1 MMKACGGCVRVLRR
15 LPSSPWLSRFLLV
28 AVAALSWSASAQ
40 TWDTSGNGMLNGPY
54 YIRQVLWQVGD
65 DSGDLGDGVSV
76 YGDIIFNGAG
86 SYQFTG
92 NVMDPGSSA
101 TPQAYSVG
109 GTYSI
114 SASGYGFMDN
124 LLIGMEITYGL
135 VSQGIFIGS
144 STENLSGDGVNDLA
158 IAAPI
163 TSTPATAATFN
174 GSYTMVDFDSP
185 TGMIFDSRDSLFTLT
200 ANGSGNVTMSGSGW
214 IAQNGG
220 TVTRQS
226 LGTVKYTFQN
236 GAGVI
241 QVPGSSL
248 FNSNNP
254 DSVLISGNYYV
265 YISPDGNFI
274 FGGSPNGWDMFVGVR
289 TTSAVPTNFTGLY
302 YQAGMDQ
309 DLSQL
314 ADDFADLDSYFGS
327 LTTTGLVSTIVG
339 HQRLFDVFDANTFDF
354 TYSDTYPFNTGS
366 GGTTPGTVDDPDTG
380 QHYVFGLNGALRV
393 GVGSLQIGTLLGINV
408 AVAAPSIPATGAVFI
423 DPQGVVNS
431 GSFAPFTADLAPG
444 ELVSIVGSGL
454 SAKTDSNSFFPTT
467 LDGVQ
472 VMINNVPAPILY
484 VSPTLLNVM
493 VPYET
498 TAAVASIQVNNNGAL
513 SNTVTNFVGLTQ
525 PGIFPQSFDG
535 VIYVSA
541 QDVTTNYTLITPT
554 APANAGDTIVVYL
567 TGLGTMNPAVADGA
581 IGPSNPPAQA
591 VNTITATIG
600 GTAATVGFAGLT
612 PGSDGLGQVNLT
624 VPSGLTAGLNILEI
638 MGPDSD
644 NFEALISIGS
654 GTSLAVPAAHAAT
667 RYARA
672 HRAQPGKKALPA
684 KIKPLSQPLNRTPG
698 VHSNGR
704 QPASITGGVQ

>member
-1 MMKACGGCVRVLRR
+1 MMNACGGCVRVLRR
-15 LPSSPWLSRFLLV
+15 LPSSPWISRLLLV

-76 YGDIIFNGAG
+76 YGEIVFDGDG
-86 SYQFTG
+86 HYQFTG
-92 NVMDPGSSA
+92 NVMDPGSSS
-101 TPQAYSVG
+101 TPQPYSFTT

-124 LLIGMEITYGL
+124 LLISGETVFGL

-144 STENLSGDGVNDLA
+144 STENLSGQGINDLA

-174 GSYTMVDFDSP
+174 GAYSIVDFDSP

-214 IAQNGG
+214 IAGNGG

-309 DLSQL
+309 NLSQL

-327 LTTTGLVSTIVG
+327 LTTTGLASTIVG
-339 HQRLFDVFDANTFDF
+339 HQRLFDVFNSAAFDF
-354 TYSDTYPFNTGS
+354 TYSDTYTFNTGS

-408 AVAAPSIPATGAVFI
+408 AVAAPSIPSTGAVSI

-454 SAKTDSNSFFPTT
+454 SPKTDSNSFFPTT

-498 TAAVASIQVNNNGAL
+498 TAAVANIQVNNNGAL
-513 SNTVTNFVGLTQ
+513 SNVVSNFVGLTQ
-525 PGIFPQSFDG
+525 PGIFPQSFGG

-541 QDVTTNYTLITPT
+541 QDVTTNYTLITPS
-554 APANAGDTIVVYL
+554 APANAGDSIVVYL

-581 IGPSNPPAQA
+581 VGPSNPPAQA
-591 VNTITATIG
+591 VNMITATIG
-600 GTAATVGFAGLT
+600 GVAATVGFAGLT

-644 NFEALISIGS
+644 NFEALVSIGS

-704 QPASITGGVQ
+704 QPGTSGGQ